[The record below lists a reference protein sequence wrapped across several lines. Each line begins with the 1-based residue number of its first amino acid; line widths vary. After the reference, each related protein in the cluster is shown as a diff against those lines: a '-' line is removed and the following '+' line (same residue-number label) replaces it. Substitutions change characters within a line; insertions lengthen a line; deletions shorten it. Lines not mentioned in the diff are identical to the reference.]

1 MTRRRG
7 NREGTIYQRK
17 DGRWC
22 AELPQVGGK
31 RKRLY
36 ARTREEVARKL
47 VLALRDQEVG
57 LPVPD
62 DRLTVERYLT
72 QWLET
77 VRPRVRPWTYRG
89 YEVVVRRHV
98 VPIIGQVRLSR
109 LTPQQVHALLVSL
122 ADHGLS
128 SKSVRNVRVVLS
140 SALSQAERWGMVT
153 RNVAR
158 LVEPLR
164 REHREMR
171 PLTPGEIRRLLEVI
185 RGHRLEALILVTLVL
200 GLRQGEVLGLSWED
214 LDLDAGTLQVRRQ
227 LQRLNG
233 RSELVELKTRRSR
246 RTLVLPRTL
255 VEVLCEHRRRQGE
268 ERMCL
273 GASWKGWEHDLVF
286 TTTLGTPLD
295 GRWVTRTFQRLLAK
309 AGIERRRFHDLRH
322 SAATTMLVLGV
333 PARVVMEILGH
344 ANVSTTL
351 EVYAHVVPELQRE
364 AADRIDAFLRGVPW

>member
-1 MTRRRG
+1 M
-7 NREGTIYQRK
+7 
-17 DGRWC
+17 
-22 AELPQVGGK
+22 
-31 RKRLY
+31 
-36 ARTREEVARKL
+36 ARKL
-47 VLALRDQEVG
+47 MLALRDQEVG

-62 DRLTVERYLT
+62 DRLTVERYLA

-98 VPIIGQVRLSR
+98 VPVIGQVRLSR
-109 LTPQQVHALLVSL
+109 LTPQQVHQLLVSL
-122 ADHGLS
+122 ADRGLGA
-128 SKSVRNVRVVLS
+128 KSVCNVRVVLS

-158 LVEPLR
+158 LVEPFR
-164 REHREMR
+164 RERQEMR
-171 PLTPGEIRRLLEVI
+171 PLALGEIRRLLEVI
-185 RGHRLEALILVTLVL
+185 RGHRLEALILVTLAL
-200 GLRQGEVLGLSWED
+200 GLRQGEVLGLTWKD
-214 LDLDAGTLQVRRQ
+214 VDLDAATLRVWRQ

-233 RSELVELKTRRSR
+233 RLELVELKTRQSR

-255 VEVLCEHRRRQGE
+255 VGVLGEHRWRQDE
-268 ERMCL
+268 ERRCL
-273 GASWKGWEHDLVF
+273 GAAWKGWEHDLVF

-295 GRWVTRTFQRLLAK
+295 GRWVTRTFQRILAR

-351 EVYAHVVPELQRE
+351 GIYAHVVPELQRE
-364 AADRIDAFLRGVPW
+364 AADRIDAFLGGSR